1 MRRAPCS
8 PPAPVASLIDKL
20 RRAQPIRQQAAKTAS
35 GGCLVRTADHACG
48 DFPAQILKKDSLR
61 LMTGIDAP
69 RDMAP
74 GELLFLDTETTGL
87 QGGAGTLAFLVG
99 LGRFEDDRFVVRQ
112 YLMRDYDEEPYVLD
126 AVLQALSQA
135 GTVITF
141 NGASFDMPLLESRLV
156 MNRLR
161 MPQPAPPHLD
171 LLHVARRVY
180 KMRLGRC
187 NLSRLEAEVFGEP
200 REDDLPG
207 SEVPE
212 RYFRYLQTREL
223 ALLDDILHHNAQ
235 DILSLARLLFALQ
248 TLHERPLTA
257 QDQRDLFS
265 LGKVY
270 EKRGERAHAQACYRA
285 VDGDSLREMAQLRL
299 ASLLR
304 RKGDPQE
311 AADTYERLRMAGS
324 GGARVYIELSKIYE
338 HRFKAPDR
346 ALAIANQ
353 GMLYLSERL
362 GASAEDHADF
372 RDLAHRAER
381 LIKRTG
387 GKARGPS

>member
-1 MRRAPCS
+1 MRRPPCS
-8 PPAPVASLIDKL
+8 PPVPVTSLIDKL
-20 RRAQPIRQQAAKTAS
+20 RRAQPIRQPAVRRDTD
-35 GGCLVRTADHACG
+35 GCLVRIYDHACG
-48 DFPAQILKKDSLR
+48 EFPAQVLTKENLR
-61 LMTGIDAP
+61 LMTGTDAP
-69 RDMAP
+69 RDIAP

-87 QGGAGTLAFLVG
+87 QGGAGTVAFLVG
-99 LGRFEDDRFVVRQ
+99 LGQFEQDRFQVRQ
-112 YLMRDYDEEPYVLD
+112 YLMRDYDEEPYLLG

-135 GTVITF
+135 GMVITF
-141 NGASFDMPLLESRLV
+141 NGASFDIPLLESRLV

-161 MPQPAPPHLD
+161 MSQPVPAHVD
-171 LLHVARRVY
+171 LLHVARRVF
-180 KMRLGRC
+180 KLRLGRC
-187 NLSRLEAEVFGEP
+187 NLSRLEAEVFGAP
-200 REDDLPG
+200 RGDDLPG
-207 SEVPE
+207 SEVPA

-223 ALLDDILHHNAQ
+223 ALLDDILQHNAQ

-257 QDQRDLFS
+257 RDQRDLFS

-270 EKRGERAHAQACYRA
+270 EKRGEHARAQACYRA
-285 VDGDSLREMAQLRL
+285 CDGENLREMVQLRL
-299 ASLLR
+299 ASLQR
-304 RKGDPQE
+304 RRGDPKE
-311 AADTYERLRMAGS
+311 AADTYERLRLTGG

-362 GASAEDHADF
+362 GASAADHPDF
-372 RDLAHRAER
+372 RDLSHRAQR